1 MDVQQ
6 VRSDFPTLQRDVN
19 GEPLAYL
26 DNAAT
31 SQKPRCVIK
40 AVKKFYERHNSN
52 VHRCVHQLATEAT
65 EIYDEAH
72 ETVAEFIGAEPGEVI
87 FTKNA
92 TESLNIVAY
101 SYAAD
106 NLSEEDEILIT
117 EMEHHSMVVPLQ
129 RAAEETGAELK
140 YVDVDDNGELDM
152 EDFYNKLSDDTALV
166 GVAHVSNVLG
176 TVNPIHELADAAHQH
191 GAKIVV
197 DGAQSAP
204 HMPVDVESLDV
215 DFFAFS
221 GHKMLAPTGTGV
233 LYGKKQLL
241 AEMEPFNSG
250 GGMISRVER
259 HDTSWNDLPWK
270 FEAGTPNIAG
280 AAGLDAAVEYLK
292 EVGRAGINS
301 HTRNLG
307 KEAFRR
313 LEELERVSVYGPE
326 ERSGLVSFTVDG
338 AHPHDISSLLDER
351 GIAVRGGHHC
361 AQPLAEKMGVSS
373 TVRAS
378 FYLYNDEEEIGRLVN
393 GVEEAAEV
401 FA

>member
-1 MDVQQ
+1 M
-6 VRSDFPTLQRDVN
+6 RSDFPTLQRDVN

-72 ETVAEFIGAEPGEVI
+72 ETVAEFIGTESGEVI